1 VIGADNITLDLNGHT
16 IDGDAAVVDPCA
28 GFCDNGVDNTAG
40 HSGVTIQG
48 GSIRE
53 FARGVFVLGAS
64 RNRLRHLSVSS
75 NLFVG
80 IVVGETRGSAI
91 EQSSMTDNGLVGMVL
106 FASRDNRVER
116 NRLSGNG
123 ESGLA
128 VDDASDNRI
137 DNNTFSDNAEVGLSI
152 RGDEN
157 QASRNRALRNADGM
171 IVIGNNNVVT
181 RNHITDAPGCPEDG
195 EVGCGVG
202 ISFEGGTGN
211 LIAHNFVTGARNA
224 GIRVA
229 AFEPETPPA
238 LDTIVRRNLV
248 RDGDVDGILVESTA
262 TGSLL
267 EANIAIGAGDD
278 GIDVDSPTT
287 TLTRNLGLRNG
298 DLGIEAVPGVTDG
311 GGNKARGN
319 GNPTQCTN
327 IDCS

>member
-1 VIGADNITLDLNGHT
+1 
-16 IDGDAAVVDPCA
+16 
-28 GFCDNGVDNTAG
+28 
-40 HSGVTIQG
+40 
-48 GSIRE
+48 
-53 FARGVFVLGAS
+53 
-64 RNRLRHLSVSS
+64 
-75 NLFVG
+75 
-80 IVVGETRGSAI
+80 
-91 EQSSMTDNGLVGMVL
+91 
-106 FASRDNRVER
+106 
-116 NRLSGNG
+116 
-123 ESGLA
+123 
-128 VDDASDNRI
+128 
-137 DNNTFSDNAEVGLSI
+137 
-152 RGDEN
+152 
-157 QASRNRALRNADGM
+157 M

-229 AFEPETPPA
+229 AFEPETWPSMPSCGA
-238 LDTIVRRNLV
+238 TG

-319 GNPTQCTN
+319 GGHSARTSTAASSLSLLHEDSSRSP
-327 IDCS
+327 S